1 MQFAFDLIG
10 VLSFG
15 DKKLLIGA
23 NEAMMVADR
32 RLKS

>member
-10 VLSFG
+10 VLFFG

-23 NEAMMVADR
+23 IEVMMIGDR